1 MLMYVCEEKISAASS
16 MTTISDAGSRSI
28 LNDYIRYLVDQNRF
42 YNAADALV
50 SFALELSGVVPG
62 KQTLIQE
69 IAARAQ
75 ECRER
80 ARTAHVINPAQLDD
94 LYAYVRN
101 TLEPLCANLCAD
113 IAADHYFLNG
123 QCNVPVERTVA
134 HRRYAVCAPVL
145 TTDARLLA
153 FVFDCESRYHDYDRM
168 LVGLNPQVFYLEDD
182 EVVAVTDCAQR
193 VQSAAFFIECARQHP
208 AGAIDV
214 CDCTTRQSLVTAE
227 PVDVLLTPDAE
238 PWYWSRQARPDM
250 C

>member
-1 MLMYVCEEKISAASS
+1 

-50 SFALELSGVVPG
+50 SFALELSGVAPG

-123 QCNVPVERTVA
+123 QCNVLLSVPS
-134 HRRYAVCAPVL
+134 L
-145 TTDARLLA
+145 TGGT
-153 FVFDCESRYHDYDRM
+153 
-168 LVGLNPQVFYLEDD
+168 
-182 EVVAVTDCAQR
+182 
-193 VQSAAFFIECARQHP
+193 QSARPC
-208 AGAIDV
+208 
-214 CDCTTRQSLVTAE
+214 
-227 PVDVLLTPDAE
+227 
-238 PWYWSRQARPDM
+238 SRPM
-250 C
+250 PGCWLSCLIVSHGTMTMTGCLSG